1 MRRRELIAGIGSVA
15 AWPALVRAQEITM
28 PVIGYM
34 GAYENSLVQQNIGF
48 AFRGLA
54 DTGYVVGRN
63 ATIEYGGR
71 QDDPLPARAADLVR
85 RKVDVIFSFSAPPV
99 LAAKAATST
108 IPIVFS
114 IGVDP
119 VKMGLVASLNHPGGN
134 VTGVINF
141 SAEIITKRL
150 ELVHELVPTATLI
163 AVLANLT
170 NPAVVEG
177 EMKELRPAADR
188 LGVRLLLLSASES
201 SEIEGA
207 FATLVQERA
216 SALLIG
222 SDPQLYFKSDQII
235 ELAARH
241 RVPAVYGFRENA
253 TAGGLMSY
261 SGLYSK
267 GYYTVGAYIGR
278 ILKGEKP
285 ADLPV
290 QRASG
295 FELVINLKTAK
306 ALGVAIPETLLA
318 TADEVIEGGAGGSEC
333 EMALRSW
340 STLRRRSSIR

>member
-1 MRRRELIAGIGSVA
+1 MIGRREFVAGLGGA
-15 AWPALVRAQEITM
+15 ALWPAPVRAQEIAM

-34 GAYENSLVQQNIGF
+34 GAYENPLVRQNLGF

-63 ATIEYGGR
+63 VAIEYGGH
-71 QDDPLPARAADLVR
+71 QDDPLPARAAELVR

-99 LAAKAATST
+99 LAAKAATAT

-141 SAEIITKRL
+141 SAEVITKRL
-150 ELVHELVPTATLI
+150 ELVHELAPTATLI

-177 EMKELRPAADR
+177 EMKELQPAADR
-188 LGVRLLLLSASES
+188 LGVRLLLLNASES
-201 SEIEGA
+201 GEIDAA
-207 FATLVQERA
+207 FATLARERA

-241 RVPAVYGFRENA
+241 HVPAVYGFRENA

-267 GYYTVGAYIGR
+267 GYYTVGTYVGR

-295 FELVINLKTAK
+295 FELVINLKTAR
-306 ALGVAIPETLLA
+306 ALGIAIPETLLA
-318 TADEVIEGGAGGSEC
+318 TADEVIE
-333 EMALRSW
+333 
-340 STLRRRSSIR
+340 